1 MADEQIVT
9 NIVAKADLSSLVSEV
24 HRVTVSLQQLQ
35 RELIASNK
43 SIAASTKVANNAF
56 KDTLV
61 QSGLFSSHFVNLN
74 SDVSKFGKNLDGGRL
89 KLKDYFSTF
98 QTHLKTSKGMIR
110 ELAKEQVMLE
120 NAILQPLGRNA
131 QGLMQYNVHIPRG
144 LDLVKNKSQLARM
157 ELQIFN
163 RALSEGATSLI
174 NWGKNTQWAGRQLT
188 VGLTVPLTM
197 FGAAAGKAFKEADQE
212 LTRLVKVY
220 GDIAG
225 TSSQELGKIRKDV
238 TATAKELS
246 SAMGVSFK
254 ETLALAADVAATGK
268 TGQDLI
274 ASVKETT
281 RLAVLGEVDRQE
293 AMKATLA
300 IQTAFKS
307 NTEELTESINFLN
320 AVENQ
325 TSTTLNDL
333 VEAIPK
339 AGTVVKQ
346 LGGSVEDLALYITA
360 MREGGVNASEA
371 ANALKSGL
379 ASMIN
384 PTKQTIGVMSEFG
397 IDIMGMVSKNVGDTT
412 GMITDLQASL
422 DTLDPL
428 SKARALEQMFG
439 KFQFARMAALFNNL
453 GKAGSQTLQVMD
465 LMNASAS
472 ELATVAGRELALVT
486 ESASG
491 RFKRAVES
499 LKASLTG
506 VGEQFLNFGTRIL
519 NIFEKI
525 VNFFSNLP
533 GPIQK
538 LLTLFGGLTAIA
550 GPLIMITGVLANFF
564 GYITK
569 GIVLMRSFFQG
580 TKGWKMLTPEMIAA
594 ERAARM
600 VEQSFYSD
608 AAAANVLHG
617 ALQKLISD
625 YSGLRTAMATGAVPV
640 NPAVSTVAGSMF
652 MPGIRREV
660 DPKSAYAGA
669 LDTRAMSHINP
680 RDPNNPAS
688 LMGVVPGAIPVNRN
702 IGKTPQIYMGERLPD
717 IEGLTSVKGISTGI
731 VSEEAARFHALM
743 GTLGMQT
750 RQEVE
755 SLKKTIG
762 LGGTVSKD
770 LLDTFD
776 DILPITTRIAN
787 GAAAQSAAIVA
798 ELRAGM
804 ITIEAAK
811 AKIIALN
818 AQIDLM
824 LQRDIGLYAASKGR
838 SIDFTKA
845 PLMDQPVVDAS
856 GQFTLR
862 DLYKKENN
870 KSILEEIGRLRGI
883 RTFGAPYSIQ
893 TTRMPKFNT
902 GGDIEGFGPGK
913 TVVSGSTS
921 INYDDR
927 LASLPLNGYVVNQ
940 SASMDP
946 NNSWL
951 HDIAPYTYGSGS
963 STMTAAVTPGELVL
977 GPEIHK
983 DPELYAA
990 VEAVNQG
997 YKLGGDIVP
1006 RIKNYGRVAS
1016 NLVKARGLGARVQS
1030 ETRRKVY
1037 DELIQREGVTA
1048 QDISLGRLTPYQRAL
1063 MSFVEQDT
1071 STTTGYRF
1079 AARAHGPYD
1088 VASELDIPNSG
1099 YFGQAQV
1106 STFNSLQ
1113 NTLNRILGVR
1123 NVNPILPSSAQDMF
1137 TEIISKGGGLGIRK
1151 ISYNDD
1157 VFDVGMARGY
1167 LDHLDDHLFG
1177 RNGTPVPWN
1186 SKLYG
1191 SKPKKKFID
1200 IYEKDPKL
1208 AAYLRYLL
1216 DENAVTETNRA
1227 GIIFNDAQAI
1237 MAQLK
1242 VSPKEAISMAEMS
1255 YYKAMTADPE
1265 NDFKYYASRQEE
1277 IENNELISSM
1287 RGYRL
1292 GGDITQR
1299 TKNYGEV
1306 LKIGKFSSLQRIR
1319 EYVQNASKV
1328 KAPIVSY
1335 PHVVPSGGK
1344 SLDVPGGIGYTINS
1358 DGKRVHVKMLP
1369 NEDAFAAEDI
1379 GAYIARR
1386 MGLISPRPKLVKAKH
1401 GLDPSGRESILA
1413 AETPFDPRLIF
1424 GANGKESK
1432 NTMDSVVRQLL
1443 VSAILGDIDMS
1454 PANAKGYL
1462 RPDIGPGGITSKAS
1476 GLRRFDPNLRSVS
1489 LTARANAGL
1498 EKIGAKSAFGKS
1510 VGSLIRSYG
1519 AKRAASKARKILKD
1533 SNLEESMSKFFDGNP
1548 QYAPYKA
1555 TIMQRISEAKNVDW
1569 DGIFTAHSKITP
1581 ALKMGGAIKGY
1592 NRGGNVS
1599 RYRNVGGRVRR
1610 NKYSYGFPPT
1620 PEELAQRKYP
1630 TASTPASTELG
1641 YDGVTRRGP
1650 GMLGFMAAQS
1660 IGSFG
1665 GYSLGSQLTGGNM
1678 FGGMAGAMAGEMGAF
1693 ALLNALRS
1701 KQEGVVKQTGLMQ
1714 RAFGVLARLPGPAKL
1729 LAVVV
1734 GLGLSIKKV
1743 MDTISNHRKTVS
1755 LAFGPSA
1762 DVIEKLNLK
1771 FITVND
1777 SLKATSDRLK
1787 AIKESGGALYASFT
1801 SAGIPG
1807 ITLTIKQ
1814 LKELKEKVTTDLP
1827 ELIQMFDQAAGSE
1840 VASKAES
1847 LKAQFVAGGMSAQE
1861 AANTIYAIIAASNK
1875 ASFAIRAIASEG
1887 FRSIKDEATAASS
1900 AIKTFF
1906 NLINQ
1911 GNTDQLVASLDTVIN
1926 SLIAAE
1932 QKLLGMKMEQF
1943 GVVDA
1948 AEAYELT
1955 LERINSS
1962 SQSNTNLTG
1971 DQLERLKEQNP
1982 ILNTILGT
1990 SETLASVFAKLR
2002 MYSMGI
2008 NMDFTTLDPALAE
2021 KLSVAI
2027 MRMDNFYKTDKSKNN
2042 PFAGLVKKIE
2052 EVEKASKA
2060 ADEKTFESSEK
2071 KKEDLEELIELKQK
2085 EIEAIRE
2092 EANERRKA
2100 LEQEQ
2105 QDQDILL
2112 QIKKKQL
2119 EYNNAMAAGD
2129 MQTAAAAQLDI
2140 QRLVGQQQTEFAKR
2154 AIDEKEKADIDA
2166 KESEIESLRNQIKN
2180 INEQLENAQQTAKKG
2195 AEDLAKLQ
2203 DLLGRSIQ
2211 AMMMG
2216 QGGYES
2222 WEIGTIQNL
2231 IKDLQDSKDPVLK
2244 SIIPALEAQL
2254 KDPPVTAF
2262 DKLLQTTLE
2271 KLGLSTDK
2279 LQAVLDKTNIP
2290 QIKVDDR
2297 SFIEKFKD
2305 SLSKF
2310 FANVALSGGFGFAD
2324 GGYIRGPGTGTSD
2337 SIPGYI
2343 TGYSGGGAVPIR
2355 VSNTE
2360 YITRSSSVSDIGIP
2374 NMDLINQRGA
2384 DGVLMAAQ
2392 NILGINAATGGYVN
2406 GLVNYAYAKGS
2417 TGGLQNTKPAQ
2428 FNFNKLEDR
2437 TVYSM
2442 KHLVG
2447 KGMTPYA
2454 AAGIVGNLIA
2464 ESTLRVGAEEVGHTQ
2479 EGRGIA
2485 QWGVNARWKT
2495 YQNWLKRNNRKN
2507 MYDLANQLDFIWW
2520 EMHNGQLSNPEKFK
2534 SLTDISKAAYIFMD
2548 QYERPGV
2555 LRWKERN
2562 THAYLAYKQY
2572 SGKDYVDV
2580 ASTLYPS
2587 SDKAKSDYAAGLNKP
2602 NLTDQIKD
2610 EDQVMKTLKVP
2621 GISKLSALGF
2631 KSGGYLNFDKGGAPH
2646 DAAKQYK
2653 KDGKYDRL
2661 QDYFSKLG
2669 DLSVNFKTDKHD
2681 LPASE
2686 IAELK
2691 HIARQ
2696 VKSSGAK
2703 SMLVKGYADKRGST
2717 KYNMALSKRRANYVA
2732 DLLNYLAPGINFIPS
2747 AVGEEASGSGLLA
2760 MSKKRRVSIELPPRG
2775 YNLGLPE
2782 EPRNIMGST
2791 PLEGVFGGVGF
2802 AGLLTLAKGG
2812 YLGFD
2817 KGGSFDLH
2825 DIVRPYA
2832 GGISQKDLAKKH
2844 KNLSYDNPLIDNF
2857 TSKYS
2862 SGFSKMFAN
2871 SPAGAILPASHIA
2884 FDVLGTWLGGRKP
2897 TFGKRGFAKDLNPN
2911 TYAPILETLVQGM
2924 LHPYSEIAKG
2934 SATKGDWIN
2943 SILGIIP
2950 FGTSLG
2956 VANKAKIANTAFK
2969 NKMVPPSIRVK
2980 MTSAEELENRFKA
2993 LKSKYSKNETSD
3005 MYRDQELNQ
3014 ARYEAALKKA
3024 LVAKKT
3030 KKVIPFMDLPKV
3042 TFDDLLKENKA
3053 LQNFEEVIQ
3062 TGKEPGRY
3070 KFKFKKGTIT
3080 TDDQFNIEHWL
3091 EQIKKDPSYAYES
3104 LAGANHKV
3112 SVIDTQKQFTNGVG
3126 EVEIAYIEYDP
3137 ITGAPHFRTTHPDY
3151 EGQGWSKYLW
3161 NKAES
3166 FTRIKH
3172 SSNLTPQGRASAI
3185 HIGGFASN
3193 DPIYQNLDTLADI
3206 TKVSSRVKDYIKAL
3220 TGKKKKKIVIRKEDL
3235 PASASRPGSVYQDPH
3250 DGVGFQ
3256 LDRMLERAQYAHL
3269 TNIRPEVRE
3278 WFANP
3283 YRRTSNF
3290 PYMNGSGV
3298 EIEFQDELLRLAGL
3312 EKEARRPLAADGF
3325 PKLAGG
3331 GYMGELRKFHD
3342 WNGIIP
3348 GNYGQEVGAVLQAGK
3363 ESVYDTD
3370 YINALKN
3377 GTMNST
3383 TSNSKVINVGSVKME
3398 FTEPVTN
3405 GRQIFEEFK
3414 SLINFE
3420 NSKAGPSINIGRGA

>member
-9 NIVAKADLSSLVSEV
+9 SIVAKADLSSLVSEV
-24 HRVTVSLQQLQ
+24 HRVTASLQQLQ

-74 SDVSKFGKNLDGGRL
+74 SDVNKFGKNLDGGRL

-144 LDLVKNKSQLARM
+144 LDLVKSKSQLARM

-307 NTEELTESINFLN
+307 NTEELAESINFLN

-397 IDIMGMVSKNVGDTT
+397 IDIMGMVAKNVGNTT

-538 LLTLFGGLTAIA
+538 LLTLFGGLTAVA

-625 YSGLRTAMATGAVPV
+625 YSGLRTAMTTGAVPV

-660 DPKSAYAGA
+660 DPKSAYAGE

-702 IGKTPQIYMGERLPD
+702 IGKTPQIYMSDRLPD
-717 IEGLTSVKGISTGI
+717 IEGLTSVRGISTGI

-743 GTLGMQT
+743 ATLGMQT
-750 RQEVE
+750 EQEVAT
-755 SLKKTIG
+755 LKKTIG

-776 DILPITTRIAN
+776 DVLPLTTKIAN
-787 GAAAQSAAIVA
+787 SAAAQSAAIVA
-798 ELRAGM
+798 ELRAGV
-804 ITIEAAK
+804 ISLDAAK

-838 SIDFTKA
+838 TIDFTKA
-845 PLMDQPVVDAS
+845 PLMDQPVVDPF

-870 KSILEEIGRLRGI
+870 KAILEEIGRLRGI

-893 TTRMPKFNT
+893 TTRLPKFNT
-902 GGDIEGFGPGK
+902 GGDIEGFGPTK
-913 TVVSGSTS
+913 TVVSGPTS

-927 LASLPLNGYVVNQ
+927 LANLPLDGYVVNQ

-946 NNSWL
+946 DNSWL
-951 HDIAPYTYGSGS
+951 HDIAPYTYSSGS

-990 VEAVNQG
+990 VEAVNNG

-1006 RIKNYGRVAS
+1006 RIKNYGRMAS
-1016 NLVKARGLGARVQS
+1016 NLVKSRGLGARVQS
-1030 ETRRKVY
+1030 DTRRKVY
-1037 DELIQREGVTA
+1037 EELVQREGITA
-1048 QDISLGRLTPYQRAL
+1048 QDINLGRLTPYQKAL
-1063 MSFVEQDT
+1063 ISFMEPD
-1071 STTTGYRF
+1071 SNTTTGYRF
-1079 AARAHGPYD
+1079 AHRAHGPYD
-1088 VASELDIPNSG
+1088 VASQVDRANSG
-1099 YFGQAQV
+1099 YFAQAQV
-1106 STFNSLQ
+1106 SVFNSLQ
-1113 NTLNRILGVR
+1113 NTLNRVLGVR
-1123 NVNPILPSSAQDMF
+1123 NVNPILPSSAQEMF

-1167 LDHLDDHLFG
+1167 LNHLDDHLFG

-1191 SKPKKKFID
+1191 NKPTKKFLD
-1200 IYEKDPKL
+1200 MYEKDPKL

-1265 NDFKYYASRQEE
+1265 NDYMYYSLRQEE
-1277 IENNELISSM
+1277 IENNESLSSL

-1292 GGDITQR
+1292 GGDVTQGN
-1299 TKNYGEV
+1299 KNYGEI
-1306 LKIGKFSSLQRIR
+1306 LKVGKFSSLQRIR
-1319 EYVQNASKV
+1319 EYVQNASRV
-1328 KAPIVSY
+1328 KAPVISY

-1344 SLDVPGGIGYTINS
+1344 SLDVPGGIGYTINP
-1358 DGKRVHVKMLP
+1358 DGKKVHVKMLP

-1379 GAYIARR
+1379 GAYISRK
-1386 MGLISPRPKLVKAKH
+1386 MGLVSPRPKLVKAKH
-1401 GLDPSGRESILA
+1401 SLDPSGKESILA

-1424 GANGKESK
+1424 GANSKQSK
-1432 NTMDSVVRQLL
+1432 NTIDSVVRQLL
-1443 VSAILGDIDMS
+1443 LSAILGDIDMS

-1476 GLRRFDPNLRSVS
+1476 GIRRFDPNLRSVS

-1510 VGSLIRSYG
+1510 VSSLIRSYG
-1519 AKRAASKARKILKD
+1519 PKRAASKARKILQD
-1533 SNLEESMSKFFDGNP
+1533 SNLAEAMSKFFDGNP
-1548 QYAPYKA
+1548 QYAPYRA
-1555 TIMQRISEAKNVDW
+1555 AIMQRISEANNVDW

-1581 ALKMGGAIKGY
+1581 QLKMGGAVRGY

-1620 PEELAQRKYP
+1620 AEELAQRKYP
-1630 TASTPASTELG
+1630 TASTPVQTELG

-1771 FITVND
+1771 FTTVND

-1814 LKELKEKVTTDLP
+1814 LKELKEKVKTDLP

-1861 AANTIYAIIAASNK
+1861 AANTIYAIISASNK
-1875 ASFAIRAIASEG
+1875 ASFAVRAIASEG

-1906 NLINQ
+1906 DLINQ
-1911 GNTDQLVASLDTVIN
+1911 GNTDQLVASLDTVVN

-1932 QKLLGMKMEQF
+1932 QKLLGMKMEQY

-1971 DQLERLKEQNP
+1971 EQLERLKEQNP
-1982 ILNTILGT
+1982 ILSTILGT

-2008 NMDFTTLDPALAE
+2008 NMDFTTLDPALAQ
-2021 KLSVAI
+2021 KLSIAI

-2060 ADEKTFESSEK
+2060 ADEETFKSSAQ

-2154 AIDEKEKADIDA
+2154 AIDEKEKSDIDA
-2166 KESEIESLRNQIKN
+2166 KQSEIESLRNQIKN
-2180 INEQLENAQQTAKKG
+2180 INEQLENAQETAKKG

-2262 DKLLQTTLE
+2262 DKLLQTTLQ

-2279 LQAVLDKTNIP
+2279 LSVVMDKINIP
-2290 QIKVDDR
+2290 QAKVDDR
-2297 SFIEKFKD
+2297 SFVEKFKD
-2305 SLSKF
+2305 GLSKF
-2310 FANVALSGGFGFAD
+2310 FANIALSGGFGFAD

-2343 TGYSGGGAVPIR
+2343 TGYSGGGAVPIK

-2360 YITRSSSVSDIGIP
+2360 YITKSSSVSDIGVP

-2417 TGGLQNTKPAQ
+2417 LGGLQKTKPAQ

-2437 TVYSM
+2437 TVYAM
-2442 KHLVG
+2442 KHLVD

-2464 ESTLRVGAEEVGHTQ
+2464 ESTLRVGAEEKGHTQ

-2572 SGKDYVDV
+2572 TGKDYVDV

-2587 SDKAKSDYAAGLNKP
+2587 ADKAKSDYAAGLSAPSLENESMEESQAINP
-2602 NLTDQIKD
+2602 IK
-2610 EDQVMKTLKVP
+2610 VAGV
-2621 GISKLSALGF
+2621 SKLSALGF
-2631 KSGGYLNFDKGGAPH
+2631 KAGGYLGFKGGSTGGMP
-2646 DAAKQYK
+2646 D
-2653 KDGKYDRL
+2653 DGGRYDKL
-2661 QDYFSKLG
+2661 KDYFSKAG
-2669 DLSVNFKTDKHD
+2669 DLSVNFKTDRHD
-2681 LPASE
+2681 LNYSE
-2686 IAELK
+2686 LAELK
-2691 HIARQ
+2691 QIAQQ
-2696 VKSSGAK
+2696 VKNSGTR
-2703 SMLVKGYADKRGST
+2703 SMHVKGYADKRGST
-2717 KYNMALSKRRANYVA
+2717 KYNMALSKRRAEYVA
-2732 DLLNYLAPGINFIPS
+2732 QILRYLAPGIDFIPM
-2747 AVGEEASGSGLLA
+2747 AVGEEASKSSLLA

-2775 YNLGLPE
+2775 PSLTIPDERRDTLGSVPF
-2782 EPRNIMGST
+2782 
-2791 PLEGVFGGVGF
+2791 EGVFGG
-2802 AGLLTLAKGG
+2802 GLGMMGLMTLKHGGYIGQVESPKSTPSKKPTKYRNTWWNRLLEDWSQPKANWVDGRMREPGYDKYPYGSLTGRHLIPGKKDGG
-2812 YLGFD
+2812 YLGFANGGEVKKQNAFQRYVSKLTKTQD
-2817 KGGSFDLH
+2817 QLPSWARDPLGMGQLLRKFAGQSRKGDNPALAAALLPLNFTGLGQGAKVGSFATKFKDF
-2825 DIVRPYA
+2825 DIKFTPGTVPSLDTVIGYHKNAPVKLKDYFDAIKSGAKWPNITEHPAHEA
-2832 GGISQKDLAKKH
+2832 GGTLNILRGYVPESNNPVGELSWDPFSGTVLSLNVNSAFRRQGLA
-2844 KNLSYDNPLIDNF
+2844 
-2857 TSKYS
+2857 SK
-2862 SGFSKMFAN
+2862 F
-2871 SPAGAILPASHIA
+2871 
-2884 FDVLGTWLGGRKP
+2884 W
-2897 TFGKRGFAKDLNPN
+2897 
-2911 TYAPILETLVQGM
+2911 
-2924 LHPYSEIAKG
+2924 EIASG
-2934 SATKGDWIN
+2934 LGPISHSVVRTLEGDDWARAVGGN
-2943 SILGIIP
+2943 LP
-2950 FGTSLG
+2950 DLQHL
-2956 VANKAKIANTAFK
+2956 VP
-2969 NKMVPPSIRVK
+2969 KM
-2980 MTSAEELENRFKA
+2980 
-2993 LKSKYSKNETSD
+2993 
-3005 MYRDQELNQ
+3005 
-3014 ARYEAALKKA
+3014 
-3024 LVAKKT
+3024 
-3030 KKVIPFMDLPKV
+3030 
-3042 TFDDLLKENKA
+3042 
-3053 LQNFEEVIQ
+3053 
-3062 TGKEPGRY
+3062 
-3070 KFKFKKGTIT
+3070 
-3080 TDDQFNIEHWL
+3080 
-3091 EQIKKDPSYAYES
+3091 
-3104 LAGANHKV
+3104 
-3112 SVIDTQKQFTNGVG
+3112 
-3126 EVEIAYIEYDP
+3126 
-3137 ITGAPHFRTTHPDY
+3137 
-3151 EGQGWSKYLW
+3151 
-3161 NKAES
+3161 
-3166 FTRIKH
+3166 
-3172 SSNLTPQGRASAI
+3172 
-3185 HIGGFASN
+3185 
-3193 DPIYQNLDTLADI
+3193 
-3206 TKVSSRVKDYIKAL
+3206 
-3220 TGKKKKKIVIRKEDL
+3220 
-3235 PASASRPGSVYQDPH
+3235 
-3250 DGVGFQ
+3250 
-3256 LDRMLERAQYAHL
+3256 
-3269 TNIRPEVRE
+3269 
-3278 WFANP
+3278 
-3283 YRRTSNF
+3283 
-3290 PYMNGSGV
+3290 
-3298 EIEFQDELLRLAGL
+3298 
-3312 EKEARRPLAADGF
+3312 
-3325 PKLAGG
+3325 AGG
-3331 GYMGELRKFHD
+3331 GYIGKIRKFHD
-3342 WNGIIP
+3342 WNGVIP
-3348 GNYGQEVGAVLQAGK
+3348 GNYGQEVGAILQAGK

-3383 TSNSKVINVGSVKME
+3383 TSNSKIINVGSIKME

-3414 SLINFE
+3414 SLVNFE